1 MTEVEKELYRDKNG
15 KLLGQCFVCRR
26 QLVRS
31 TTSINRIIP
40 GLEARQSEINPS
52 LCCDCENSEHAVIM
66 KYLRRKY
73 ESIDSK
79 S

>member
-26 QLVRS
+26 QLVR
-31 TTSINRIIP
+31 TTTPIGIIISE
-40 GLEARQSEINPS
+40 LEARQSEINSS
-52 LCCDCENSEHAVIM
+52 LCCDCENLEHVIRM

-73 ESIDSK
+73 ESIDS
-79 S
+79 